1 MLVFCQSVYVYYP
14 FKIHK
19 KAPSARVGIA
29 GGAVLPFNPPWGMRN
44 YLEGIAD
51 VRWLKG
57 ISIHTMPAN
66 EYGLRDGG

>member
-1 MLVFCQSVYVYYP
+1 M
-14 FKIHK
+14 
-19 KAPSARVGIA
+19 GIA